1 MRKPDNMDLSARQ
14 ILDRLVSFPTVS
26 SESNLALVDFVEDYL
41 LSHGVAPVRVS
52 SPCGTKA
59 SIFAHIGPQ
68 VEGGGVLSGH
78 TDVVPVKGQDWTSD
92 PFTVTERDGK
102 LFGRGTCDMKGFV
115 ALALAAVPLA
125 QKSTLKR
132 PIQIALSYDEE
143 VGMTGAPPM
152 IERMLNCGLPKADA
166 VIVGEPSMMQVVSGH
181 KGGFGY
187 IVDVR
192 GHEVHSSLMHEG
204 VSAVMMAAELVAW
217 ANRINAENAAR
228 TPGRLDADFVP
239 PYTTVHVGTIKGGT
253 AHNITARDC
262 RFEIDFRVVPGE
274 DQAQWEARFE
284 AKVARLD
291 TEMKAVHP
299 CAGVTLFQDF
309 NAPGLAPEPAGA
321 AEALARRLTGDNSPR
336 VVSYATEGGLFQRR
350 GYSTVIC
357 GPGDIAQAHQPD
369 EYLSVAQF
377 EAGGRVLEGL
387 ILDCC
392 V

>member
-1 MRKPDNMDLSARQ
+1 MDLSPRQ

-26 SESNLALVDFVEDYL
+26 SESNLALVDFVEGYL
-41 LSHGVAPVRVS
+41 RSHGVAPARVP

-59 SIFAHIGPQ
+59 SIFAHIGPK
-68 VEGGGVLSGH
+68 VEGGVVLSGH
-78 TDVVPVKGQDWTSD
+78 TDVVPVKGQDWSSD
-92 PFTVTERDGK
+92 PFTVSERDGK
-102 LFGRGTCDMKGFV
+102 LYGRGTCDMKGFD

-125 QKSTLKR
+125 LKSPLKR
-132 PIQIALSYDEE
+132 PVQIALSYDEE
-143 VGMTGAPPM
+143 VGMTGAPLM
-152 IERMLNCGLPKADA
+152 IDRILQSGLPKAEA

-192 GHEVHSSLMHEG
+192 GHEVHSSIMHEG
-204 VSAVMMAAELVAW
+204 VSAVMMAADMVSW
-217 ANRINAENAAR
+217 ANRMNAENAAR
-228 TPGRLDADFVP
+228 APGPLDTDFVP

-274 DQAQWEARFE
+274 DQTKWESRFE
-284 AKVARLD
+284 AEAARLD
-291 TEMKAVHP
+291 TQMKAIHP
-299 CAGVTLFQDF
+299 DAGIVLYQDF
-309 NAPGLAPEPAGA
+309 SAPGLAPEPNGA
-321 AEALARRLTGDNSPR
+321 AEALARRLTGDNSAR
-336 VVSYATEGGLFQRR
+336 VVSYATEGGLFQGR

-369 EYLSVAQF
+369 EFILMDQF
-377 EAGGRVLEGL
+377 REGWRFMENL

-392 V
+392 R